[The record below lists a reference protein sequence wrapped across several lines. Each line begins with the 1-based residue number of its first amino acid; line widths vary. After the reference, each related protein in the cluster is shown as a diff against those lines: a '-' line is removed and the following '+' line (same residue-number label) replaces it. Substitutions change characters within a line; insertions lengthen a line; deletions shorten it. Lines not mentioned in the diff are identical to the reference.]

1 MRCFSVASMSTP
13 LQWPVIFT
21 RDHKR
26 LLVGLDIHISATA
39 GTQEPKCLE
48 LSAGR
53 EEEGDE
59 VGHPVQSLAGKTY
72 RHRSALRPRHVGIQN
87 VETKDYPANHT
98 HSFAMLQ
105 PCPLLY
111 LWSRMMFFSPE
122 TSSLLPSPRS
132 SPGTQTDLQR
142 QTLPATWDISWH
154 FVALPVEL
162 CPFGASLL
170 RQAVPPDGKCICY
183 CHEWLWQETSW
194 DYFDV
199 VKYVLLQ
206 GKEWGKRIFLPLK

>member
-26 LLVGLDIHISATA
+26 LLFGLDIHISATA
-39 GTQEPKCLE
+39 GTQEPKCLK

-87 VETKDYPANHT
+87 VDTKDYPANQT
-98 HSFAMLQ
+98 RSFAVLQ

-111 LWSRMMFFSPE
+111 LWSRMMFFPQKPRLSSHLLVHHQAPRQISSGRRFLPLE
-122 TSSLLPSPRS
+122 T
-132 SPGTQTDLQR
+132 SPGTLR
-142 QTLPATWDISWH
+142 R
-154 FVALPVEL
+154 
-162 CPFGASLL
+162 CP
-170 RQAVPPDGKCICY
+170 
-183 CHEWLWQETSW
+183 
-194 DYFDV
+194 
-199 VKYVLLQ
+199 
-206 GKEWGKRIFLPLK
+206 